1 MDGKIKVYNPTTHDV
16 GVYLVDSPTAGRNI
30 RPGTFIYMT
39 EADIDML
46 MATTGLFAHGHLRVE
61 EAAEDLM
68 TQNGIDVKDNPNF
81 MDDDEIRKKLSM
93 SAKKI
98 SEWLDTIEVDHVLGH
113 VYEVAMTMDLPKT
126 KLAALKAKMP
136 DNEFI

>member
-1 MDGKIKVYNPTTHDV
+1 
-16 GVYLVDSPTAGRNI
+16 
-30 RPGTFIYMT
+30 
-39 EADIDML
+39 
-46 MATTGLFAHGHLRVE
+46 
-61 EAAEDLM
+61 
-68 TQNGIDVKDNPNF
+68 